1 MLLKDIIKEV
11 VDIVTLP
18 VKEVAKRVKE
28 AGAEVASKIK
38 ETMEDAFAKGFEF
51 FFPEFLERLKVEI
64 AKESIK
70 EEIFQTE
77 EVKEAVRKLKDKWKK
92 SPQTP
97 SDIAHDIMDI
107 IIGKASK
114 VQLEAI
120 TGFEF
125 GADTPISQKVF
136 DQVAI
141 ITDICLLSNILQIVG
156 EILSL
161 GQIDTLGKEIRE
173 YLDYSGLS
181 QLVGYGYGMLL
192 SSVLSPLIAK
202 EINAKLTPEIPTV
215 TEALRMY
222 YKGILS
228 EEDFKAVMRKLGF
241 SDTYINALK
250 QDYLYYPSPTDFIR
264 FSVREVFSDD
274 KETLEALRAEF
285 PNEIVEYAQK
295 AGMSKEV
302 LEWYWM
308 AHWELPSPTQV
319 YEMLHRL
326 NPEVLAVRG
335 KAYEEMGLDLEQLKT
350 DLRTVEF
357 YLKQADYDKRWRQRL
372 LAISYSPITRV
383 DLRRIYELGL
393 IDDNELLA
401 RLMEIGY
408 TKADAQKLV
417 EFYKTYK
424 VSEEKDL
431 TRTQILQL
439 WSIGEI
445 TDKECKEMLMR
456 LGYDDVEAEFLI
468 TLEKYKLAEKELN
481 DMIEVYVYQF
491 EEGLISE
498 EELVAK
504 LDELGIRATRRDKIV
519 VDAVRRRNR
528 KIRLPSKEDI
538 VKWYNQKLITEEK
551 ARELLTRINIPE
563 EFHDLYLGKKK

>member
-1 MLLKDIIKEV
+1 M
-11 VDIVTLP
+11 
-18 VKEVAKRVKE
+18 RVGDVLTK
-28 AGAEVASKIK
+28 
-38 ETMEDAFAKGFEF
+38 M
-51 FFPEFLERLKVEI
+51 VEI
-64 AKESIK
+64 ATAPLQPIADAINNFIK
-70 EEIFQTE
+70 DF
-77 EVKEAVRKLKDKWKK
+77 
-92 SPQTP
+92 
-97 SDIAHDIMDI
+97 
-107 IIGKASK
+107 
-114 VQLEAI
+114 
-120 TGFEF
+120 
-125 GADTPISQKVF
+125 ADTLK
-136 DQVAI
+136 
-141 ITDICLLSNILQIVG
+141 N
-156 EILSL
+156 
-161 GQIDTLGKEIRE
+161 
-173 YLDYSGLS
+173 GLKRF
-181 QLVGYGYGMLL
+181 L
-192 SSVLSPLIAK
+192 SSVLLDDLNVIEEVYERIFGECPQINELWKKEKENIKKGETGAIQLLGLIASSAIGTGIGMGLSGFGQDIQNFFNSLHPVTPLPPDILAYGK
-202 EINAKLTPEIPTV
+202 HTGKITDNMFKTDLLSQGYAENKHAVIYDYYKPKLTV
-215 TEALRMY
+215 TELLEAERR
-222 YKGILS
+222 I
-228 EEDFKAVMRKLGF
+228 EDLDYDVN
-241 SDTYINALK
+241 SALK
-250 QDYLYYPSPTDFIR
+250 QHGLNDKEIEILRKLSYAYPSPTDFIR
-264 FSVREVFSDD
+264 FAVREVFTDD
-274 KETLEALRAEF
+274 KEIQEALRAEF
-285 PNEIVEYAQK
+285 PENIVEYAKK
-295 AGMSKEV
+295 AGMSEDV

-350 DLRTVEF
+350 DLRTVEL
-357 YLKQADYDKRWRQRL
+357 YLKQADYDKRWRERL

-481 DMIEVYVYQF
+481 DIIEVYVYQF

-498 EELVAK
+498 KDLVAK
-504 LDELGIRATRRDKIV
+504 LDELGIKAIRRDKIV
-519 VDAVRRRNR
+519 VDAVRRKKR

-538 VKWYNQKLITEEK
+538 VKWFNQKLITEEK
-551 ARELLTRINIPE
+551 ARELLTRINIPT